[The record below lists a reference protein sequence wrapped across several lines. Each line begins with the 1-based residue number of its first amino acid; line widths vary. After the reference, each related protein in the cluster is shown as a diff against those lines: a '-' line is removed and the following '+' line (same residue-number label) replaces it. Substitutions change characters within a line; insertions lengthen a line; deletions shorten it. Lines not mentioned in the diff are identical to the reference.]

1 MILIVDL
8 FLTSTFDIVFVDFL
22 GKKINLLFPIMDDSN
37 SIAQIMT
44 DVNII
49 KLFLYSS
56 QYILILLT

>member
-1 MILIVDL
+1 MILTVDL
-8 FLTSTFDIVFVDFL
+8 FLTPIFDIVFVDFL

>member
-1 MILIVDL
+1 MILTVDL
-8 FLTSTFDIVFVDFL
+8 FLTSIFDIVFVDFL